1 MLGIFNKVYSMKKA
15 LLAITALLISL
26 TALARGVNEQDPK
39 YAKGAV
45 PLDENG
51 MVCFTRTF
59 DIPQGMNQDQCYEL
73 LLNWAKGRF
82 AQPYAQAGRI
92 LNEDA
97 GTRRFIFHV
106 DQTIVFKRSAIVA
119 DESKISYNF
128 SVSVKDGTFTLK
140 MTDIRYRYEENREG
154 GGQSFTAEQWITDK
168 EAYNRKGTKFLKSTG
183 KFRIKT
189 IDLKDLLFQKATDAV
204 SGNN

>member
-1 MLGIFNKVYSMKKA
+1 MKKA
-15 LLAITALLISL
+15 LLTILGLLVTLFSF
-26 TALARGVNEQDPK
+26 AAKVQDEINPK
-39 YAKGAV
+39 YGKGAV
-45 PLDENG
+45 PEDENG
-51 MVCFTRTF
+51 RVVFTQTF
-59 DIPQGMNQDQCYEL
+59 KTPQGVTDDNCYEI

-97 GTRRFIFHV
+97 QTRRFIFHV
-106 DQTIVFKRSAIVA
+106 DQMIVFKSTALVG

-128 SVSVKDGTFTLK
+128 SVAVKDGEFTLT
-140 MTDIRYRYEENREG
+140 MTDIKYRYEEGREG
-154 GGQSFTAEQWITDK
+154 GGKIFPAEDWITDK

-189 IDLKDLLFQKATDAV
+189 IDLKDLLFQKAQDAV
-204 SGNN
+204 TGNI

>member
-1 MLGIFNKVYSMKKA
+1 MKKA
-15 LLAITALLISL
+15 LLTITALLVTL
-26 TALARGVNEQDPK
+26 LATAKVVDEQNPK

-45 PLDENG
+45 PVDENG
-51 MVCFTRTF
+51 MVYFTQTYQ
-59 DIPQGMNQDQCYEL
+59 IPEGMSEDYCYEL

-82 AQPYAQAGRI
+82 ALPYANAGRI

-97 GTRRFIFHV
+97 DARRFIFHV
-106 DQTIVFKRSAIVA
+106 DQMIVFKSSALVV

-128 SVSVKDGTFTLK
+128 SASVKDGAVTMK
-140 MTDIRYRYEENREG
+140 ITDIKYRYEEGREG
-154 GGQSFTAEQWITDK
+154 GGKVFPAEDWITDQ

-189 IDLKDLLFQKATDAV
+189 IDMKDILFSKAAEALT
-204 SGNN
+204 SNKPE